1 VEIEADRLK
10 ENFKTMVFDDLRANT
25 DHYPLEQIARY
36 ADDTGVLHWYYS
48 IREPGSVPSKGVLL
62 CHTRYVEA
70 FLAQVLRAT
79 IHADMVIKIWMS
91 HTEVRDMPYTI
102 LEISVS
108 VFLCIRT
115 IACCTNT
122 QYSPWINGKQQD
134 PTNGI
139 PTRQLSS
146 PEVWVLDSD
155 QSYNDRDTAS
165 PPAFQSELASDSP
178 SYAAAPS
185 NRSDAMDAD
194 QIADKVENPP
204 GSLNANHSAQRLYF
218 CTDILRL
225 TSPENLSMN
234 DFMSFCHIPP
244 STNVND
250 MLSSHEITHWT
261 AFIDATKDELMDLG
275 FKWGSTKLLLA
286 GVRKACM
293 FYSYS

>member
-1 VEIEADRLK
+1 MSADQPARPPKLRFYLQYCLYARITELGSPRGYLARFKSPRIGRVVEIKADRLK

-79 IHADMVIKIWMS
+79 IHANMVIKIWMS

-102 LEISVS
+102 LEIS
-108 VFLCIRT
+108 
-115 IACCTNT
+115 
-122 QYSPWINGKQQD
+122 D

-204 GSLNANHSAQRLYF
+204 GSLNANHSAQ
-218 CTDILRL
+218 
-225 TSPENLSMN
+225 
-234 DFMSFCHIPP
+234 
-244 STNVND
+244 
-250 MLSSHEITHWT
+250 
-261 AFIDATKDELMDLG
+261 LM
-275 FKWGSTKLLLA
+275 K
-286 GVRKACM
+286 
-293 FYSYS
+293 

>member
-1 VEIEADRLK
+1 MSADQTARPPKFRFYLQYCLYAQITKLGSPRGYLARFKSPRIGRVVEIEADRLQ

-25 DHYPLEQIARY
+25 DHYPLEQIARN

-91 HTEVRDMPYTI
+91 HTEVRDMPYTN

-146 PEVWVLDSD
+146 PEVWVLDLD

-165 PPAFQSELASDSP
+165 PPAFQYELASDSP
-178 SYAAAPS
+178 S
-185 NRSDAMDAD
+185 
-194 QIADKVENPP
+194 
-204 GSLNANHSAQRLYF
+204 
-218 CTDILRL
+218 
-225 TSPENLSMN
+225 
-234 DFMSFCHIPP
+234 
-244 STNVND
+244 
-250 MLSSHEITHWT
+250 
-261 AFIDATKDELMDLG
+261 
-275 FKWGSTKLLLA
+275 
-286 GVRKACM
+286 
-293 FYSYS
+293 